1 MRANISARLFEEDLA
16 RSRDALAE
24 ILGEAPRS
32 YSFPFSSHLPGDE
45 GICAKFFNMA
55 ALVERGGR
63 IGKDMDPYRI
73 PRFTWPGPAR
83 NRLRQRRWL
92 LSGTI

>member
-1 MRANISARLFEEDLA
+1 MRW
-16 RSRDALAE
+16 
-24 ILGEAPRS
+24 PRS
-32 YSFPFSSHLPGDE
+32 WERHRAPIRYPFSSHLPGDE
-45 GICAKFFNMA
+45 SICAKFFNMA
-55 ALVERGGR
+55 ALVERRER
-63 IGKDMDPYRI
+63 IAKDTDPYRI